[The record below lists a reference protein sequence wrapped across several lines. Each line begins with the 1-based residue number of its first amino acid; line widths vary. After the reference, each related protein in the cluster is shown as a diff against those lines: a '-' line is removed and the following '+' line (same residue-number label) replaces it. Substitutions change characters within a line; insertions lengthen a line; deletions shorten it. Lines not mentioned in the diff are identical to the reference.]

1 MKRIIVAALSVIGV
15 HRALS
20 AEQKHDLGVAVAQT
34 APGALAATGAQV
46 VQPNSP
52 QLFEG
57 ALTMNTAL
65 ASASLGFMLLQCAY
79 LVWKW
84 RRDSRRDNERRA
96 DRLNGRKPEPDSDL
110 GGL

>member
-1 MKRIIVAALSVIGV
+1 MKRIIVAALAAIGV

-20 AEQKHDLGVAVAQT
+20 AEQKHDLAVAIAQT
-34 APGALAATGAQV
+34 APGAVAATGAQV

-52 QLFEG
+52 PFFESAFTMNS
-57 ALTMNTAL
+57 ALT
-65 ASASLGFMLLQCAY
+65 SVSLGFMALQCAY

-84 RRDSRRDNERRA
+84 RRDARRDSERRA
-96 DRLNGRKPEPDSDL
+96 DRLNGRKPEPDTDM